1 MQNLKELWK
10 LANEEAKSNGGD
22 EFEIYAR
29 LSGTKI
35 VSEYSDEIAEKLKA
49 AGYKFR
55 LYSKF
60 LYLASPGGKEK
71 ILPIFLSS
79 HKHIFSK
86 AGLIINNKNGFWK
99 DFICANFVDDEY
111 LPEVKQE
118 FDRVAKTDKFKQE
131 LKDYFGIIDEKSP
144 KFGEFDDRKF
154 DEFVKSIP
162 NLKANKDSVPY
173 GGNYAIYTLDGGYE
187 GAYENV
193 YITKESLTHAQIKIY
208 EDLYLCVYDFAG
220 LDEDKIK
227 EEYGHCAN
235 IFEKLTKFKGV
246 DLMFRK
252 EYGDTN
258 RLSHLTIETGDEKR
272 TKLKDVKEGVIE
284 TLLPLVKKGGGEL
297 DFIHSDFKG
306 WSIDIRPLDRLL
318 PFCWVFDILKD
329 GKKKITCVLNGADY
343 TRLMVMNFAL
353 KDIFYD
359 AWLKQ
364 TDVVEYEK
372 LDSKICHGNMLF
384 VSVRNLTRDC
394 IGATVWLADFERC
407 LAFAILTEKEQK

>member
-10 LANEEAKSNGGD
+10 LADEQAKTNGSD
-22 EFEIYAR
+22 AFEIYAR
-29 LSGTKI
+29 LSGAKI
-35 VSEYSDEIAEKLKA
+35 ISEYSDEMAEKLKA
-49 AGYKFR
+49 TGYKFR

-60 LYLASPGGKEK
+60 LYLTSLSGKEK

-79 HKHIFSK
+79 HKHIFSE
-86 AGLIINNKNGFWK
+86 AGLIIDNKNGFWK

-111 LPEVKQE
+111 LSEVKQE

-144 KFGEFDDRKF
+144 KFGEFD
-154 DEFVKSIP
+154 EFVKSIP
-162 NLKANKDSVPY
+162 NLKANGDSVPY
-173 GGNYAIYTLDGGYE
+173 KSNYIIYTLDGGYE
-187 GAYENV
+187 GAYENA
-193 YITKESLTHAQIKIY
+193 YITKEPLTHAQIKIY
-208 EDLYLCVYDFAG
+208 EDFYLCIYDFAG

-227 EEYGHCAN
+227 EQYRHCAN
-235 IFEKLTKFKGV
+235 IFEKLTKFLGV
-246 DLMFRK
+246 DLIFRK
-252 EYGDTN
+252 EYGEIN
-258 RLSHLTIETGDEKR
+258 RLSHLTIEMGDENH

-297 DFIHSDFKG
+297 NFIHSDFKG
-306 WSIDIRPLDRLL
+306 WSVDIRPLDRLL

-343 TRLMVMNFAL
+343 TRLMAMDFAL

-364 TDVVEYEK
+364 TDITEFEK
-372 LDSKICHGNMLF
+372 INEKICDGNMLF

-394 IGATVWLADFERC
+394 IGATAWLADFERC
-407 LAFAILTEKEQK
+407 LAFAILTEKELQ

>member
-22 EFEIYAR
+22 AFEIYAR

-35 VSEYSDEIAEKLKA
+35 VSEYSDKIAENLRE

-60 LYLASPGGKEK
+60 LYLASLAGKEK

-86 AGLIINNKNGFWK
+86 ASLIIDNKNGFWR

-118 FDRVAKTDKFKQE
+118 FDRVAKADKFKQE

-144 KFGEFDDRKF
+144 
-154 DEFVKSIP
+154 KSIP

-193 YITKESLTHAQIKIY
+193 YITKEPLTHAQIKIY
-208 EDLYLCVYDFAG
+208 EDFYLCVYDFAG

-235 IFEKLTKFKGV
+235 IFEKLMKFRGV
-246 DLMFRK
+246 DLLFRK
-252 EYGDTN
+252 EYGEIN
-258 RLSHLTIETGDEKR
+258 RLNHFTIDTENSNR
-272 TKLKDVKEGVIE
+272 TTLADIKENVIE
-284 TLLPLVKKGGGEL
+284 ALLPLVKKGGGEL

-306 WSIDIRPLDRLL
+306 WSVDIRPLDRLL

-329 GKKKITCVLNGADY
+329 GEKKITCVLNGADY
-343 TRLMVMNFAL
+343 TRLMATNSAL
-353 KDIFYD
+353 KDILYD

-394 IGATVWLADFERC
+394 IGATAWLADLERC
-407 LAFAILTEKEQK
+407 LAFAILAEKEQK

>member
-1 MQNLKELWK
+1 MQNLKELWE
-10 LANEEAKSNGGD
+10 LANQQAKTNGGD
-22 EFEIYAR
+22 AFEIYAR
-29 LSGTKI
+29 LSGAKI
-35 VSEYSDEIAEKLKA
+35 VSEYSEEIAENLRE

-60 LYLASPGGKEK
+60 LYLASLSGKEK

-86 AGLIINNKNGFWK
+86 VGLIIDNKNGFWK

-118 FDRVAKTDKFKQE
+118 FDRVAKADRFKQE

-144 KFGEFDDRKF
+144 KFGDFDDKRF

-173 GGNYAIYTLDGGYE
+173 GGNYAIYTLEGGYE

-193 YITKESLTHAQIKIY
+193 YITKEPLTHAQIKIY
-208 EDLYLCVYDFAG
+208 EDLYFCVYDFAG
-220 LDEDKIK
+220 LDKDEKK
-227 EEYGHCAN
+227 EQYGHCAN
-235 IFEKLTKFKGV
+235 IFEKLMKFRGV

-252 EYGDTN
+252 EYGEIN
-258 RLSHLTIETGDEKR
+258 RLNHLTIETGDENR

-306 WSIDIRPLDRLL
+306 WSVDIRPLDRLL

-329 GKKKITCVLNGADY
+329 RKKKITCVLNGADY
-343 TRLMVMNFAL
+343 TRLMAMDFAL

-364 TDVVEYEK
+364 TNVVEYEK
-372 LDSKICHGNMLF
+372 LGSKICHGNMLF
-384 VSVRNLTRDC
+384 VSVQNLTADC
-394 IGATVWLADFERC
+394 MPAIAWLADFERC

>member
-10 LANEEAKSNGGD
+10 LANEEAKTNGSD
-22 EFEIYAR
+22 AFEIYAR
-29 LSGTKI
+29 LSGAKI
-35 VSEYSDEIAEKLKA
+35 ISEYSDEMAEKLKA
-49 AGYKFR
+49 TGYKFR

-60 LYLASPGGKEK
+60 LYLASLDGKEK

-79 HKHIFSK
+79 HKHIFSE
-86 AGLIINNKNGFWK
+86 AGLIIDNKNGFWK

-118 FDRVAKTDKFKQE
+118 FDRVAKTGRFKQE

-144 KFGEFDDRKF
+144 KFGDF

-193 YITKESLTHAQIKIY
+193 YITKEPLTHAQIKIY
-208 EDLYLCVYDFAG
+208 EDLYLCVYGFAG

-235 IFEKLTKFKGV
+235 IFEKLMKFRGV
-246 DLMFRK
+246 DLLFRK
-252 EYGDTN
+252 EYGEIN
-258 RLSHLTIETGDEKR
+258 RLSHLTIETGDENR
-272 TKLKDVKEGVIE
+272 TKLKDVKESVIE

-306 WSIDIRPLDRLL
+306 WSVDIRPLDKLL

-329 GKKKITCVLNGADY
+329 GEKKITCVLNGADY
-343 TRLMVMNFAL
+343 TRLMAMNFAI

-394 IGATVWLADFERC
+394 IGATVWIADFERC
-407 LAFAILTEKEQK
+407 LAFAILAEKEQK

>member
-22 EFEIYAR
+22 AFEIYAR

-35 VSEYSDEIAEKLKA
+35 VSEYSDEIAGKLKA

-60 LYLASPGGKEK
+60 LYLTSLSGKEK

-79 HKHIFSK
+79 HKHIFSE
-86 AGLIINNKNGFWK
+86 ANLIINNKNGFWK
-99 DFICANFVDDEY
+99 DFICANFIDDEY

-118 FDRVAKTDKFKQE
+118 FDRVAKTDRFKQE
-131 LKDYFGIIDEKSP
+131 LKDYFGIIDERSP
-144 KFGEFDDRKF
+144 KFGEF

-162 NLKANKDSVPY
+162 NLKANGDSVPY
-173 GGNYAIYTLDGGYE
+173 KSNYIIYTLNGGYE
-187 GAYENV
+187 GAYENA
-193 YITKESLTHAQIKIY
+193 YITKEPLTHAQIKIY
-208 EDLYLCVYDFAG
+208 EDFFLCVYDFAG

-252 EYGDTN
+252 EYGDIN

-297 DFIHSDFKG
+297 DFIHPDFKG
-306 WSIDIRPLDRLL
+306 WSVDIRPLDKLL

-329 GKKKITCVLNGADY
+329 GEKKITCVLNGADY
-343 TRLMVMNFAL
+343 TRLMAMNFAI

-364 TDVVEYEK
+364 TDITEFEK
-372 LDSKICHGNMLF
+372 INEKICDGNMLF
-384 VSVRNLTRDC
+384 VSVRNLTADC
-394 IGATVWLADFERC
+394 MPAIAWLADFERC

>member
-10 LANEEAKSNGGD
+10 LANEEAKSNGSD
-22 EFEIYAR
+22 AFEIYAR

-49 AGYKFR
+49 ARYKFR

-60 LYLASPGGKEK
+60 LYLTSLSGKEK

-86 AGLIINNKNGFWK
+86 AGLIIDNKNGFWR

-118 FDRVAKTDKFKQE
+118 FDRVAKADKFKQE

-144 KFGEFDDRKF
+144 KFGEFDDKKF

-162 NLKANKDSVPY
+162 NLKANRDSVPY

-193 YITKESLTHAQIKIY
+193 YITKEPLTHAQIKIY
-208 EDLYLCVYDFAG
+208 EVLYFCVYDFAG
-220 LDEDKIK
+220 LEIK
-227 EEYGHCAN
+227 EQYRHCAN
-235 IFEKLTKFKGV
+235 IFEKLMKFRGV
-246 DLMFRK
+246 DLIFRK
-252 EYGDTN
+252 EYGKIN
-258 RLSHLTIETGDEKR
+258 RLNHFTIETSDENR
-272 TKLKDVKEGVIE
+272 TDLKDVKESVIE

-306 WSIDIRPLDRLL
+306 WSVDIRPFDRLL

-329 GKKKITCVLNGADY
+329 GKKKITCVLNGANY
-343 TRLMVMNFAL
+343 TRLMAMDFAL

-364 TDVVEYEK
+364 TDITEFKKINE
-372 LDSKICHGNMLF
+372 KICDGNMLF
-384 VSVRNLTRDC
+384 VSVRNLTADC
-394 IGATVWLADFERC
+394 MPAIAWLADFERC
-407 LAFAILTEKEQK
+407 LAFAILAEKELQ

>member
-10 LANEEAKSNGGD
+10 LADEEAKSNGGD
-22 EFEIYAR
+22 AFEIYAR
-29 LSGTKI
+29 LSGAKI
-35 VSEYSDEIAEKLKA
+35 VSEYSEEIAENLRE

-60 LYLASPGGKEK
+60 LYLTSLSGKEK

-79 HKHIFSK
+79 HKHIFSE

-99 DFICANFVDDEY
+99 DFIFANFVDDEY

-118 FDRVAKTDKFKQE
+118 FDRVAKADKFKQE

-144 KFGEFDDRKF
+144 KFGEFD
-154 DEFVKSIP
+154 EFVKSIP
-162 NLKANKDSVPY
+162 NLKANGDSVPY
-173 GGNYAIYTLDGGYE
+173 KSNYIIYTLDGSYE

-193 YITKESLTHAQIKIY
+193 YITKEPLTHAQIKIY
-208 EDLYLCVYDFAG
+208 EVLYFCVYDFVG

-227 EEYGHCAN
+227 EQYGHCAN
-235 IFEKLTKFKGV
+235 IFEKLTKFRGV
-246 DLMFRK
+246 DLIFRK
-252 EYGDTN
+252 EYGEIN
-258 RLSHLTIETGDEKR
+258 RLNHFTIETGDENR
-272 TKLKDVKEGVIE
+272 TKLKDVKESVIE

-306 WSIDIRPLDRLL
+306 WGVDIRPLDRLL

-343 TRLMVMNFAL
+343 TRLMAMDFAL

-364 TDVVEYEK
+364 TGVTEFEK
-372 LDSKICHGNMLF
+372 INEKICDGNMLF
-384 VSVRNLTRDC
+384 VSVRNLTADC
-394 IGATVWLADFERC
+394 MPAIAWLADFERC
-407 LAFAILTEKEQK
+407 LTFAILTEKEQK

>member
-1 MQNLKELWK
+1 M
-10 LANEEAKSNGGD
+10 
-22 EFEIYAR
+22 
-29 LSGTKI
+29 
-35 VSEYSDEIAEKLKA
+35 
-49 AGYKFR
+49 
-55 LYSKF
+55 
-60 LYLASPGGKEK
+60 
-71 ILPIFLSS
+71 
-79 HKHIFSK
+79 
-86 AGLIINNKNGFWK
+86 
-99 DFICANFVDDEY
+99 
-111 LPEVKQE
+111 KQE
-118 FDRVAKTDKFKQE
+118 FDRVAKADKFKQE

-144 KFGEFDDRKF
+144 KFGDF

-162 NLKANKDSVPY
+162 NLKANRDSVPY
-173 GGNYAIYTLDGGYE
+173 KSNYIIYTLNGGYE

-208 EDLYLCVYDFAG
+208 EDLYLCAYDFAG

-252 EYGDTN
+252 EYGDIN

-284 TLLPLVKKGGGEL
+284 ALLPLVKKGGGEL
-297 DFIHSDFKG
+297 DFIHPDFKG

>member
-10 LANEEAKSNGGD
+10 LADEEAKTNGGD
-22 EFEIYAR
+22 AFEIYAR

-35 VSEYSDEIAEKLKA
+35 VSEYSDEIAEKLKE

-60 LYLASPGGKEK
+60 LYLASLGNKEK

-86 AGLIINNKNGFWK
+86 AGLIIDNKNGFWR
-99 DFICANFVDDEY
+99 DFICANFIDDEY
-111 LPEVKQE
+111 LSEVKQE

-131 LKDYFGIIDEKSP
+131 LKDHFGIIDEKSP
-144 KFGEFDDRKF
+144 KLGEF

-162 NLKANKDSVPY
+162 NLKANGDSVPY
-173 GGNYAIYTLDGGYE
+173 KSNYIIYTLDGSYE
-187 GAYENV
+187 GACENA
-193 YITKESLTHAQIKIY
+193 YITKEPLTHAQIKIY
-208 EDLYLCVYDFAG
+208 EDFYLCIYDFAG
-220 LDEDKIK
+220 LDEDENK
-227 EEYGHCAN
+227 EQYGHCAN
-235 IFEKLTKFKGV
+235 IFEKLMKFRGV
-246 DLMFRK
+246 DLIFRK
-252 EYGDTN
+252 EYGEIN
-258 RLSHLTIETGDEKR
+258 RLNHFTIETGDENR
-272 TKLKDVKEGVIE
+272 TDLKDVKEYVIE
-284 TLLPLVKKGGGEL
+284 TLLSLVKKGGGEL

-306 WSIDIRPLDRLL
+306 WSVDIRPLDRFL

-343 TRLMVMNFAL
+343 RYLAIGNRNVKN
-353 KDIFYD
+353 IFYD

-364 TDVVEYEK
+364 TDVTEFEK
-372 LDSKICHGNMLF
+372 INEKICDGNMLF
-384 VSVRNLTRDC
+384 VSVRNLTADC
-394 IGATVWLADFERC
+394 MPAIAWLADFERC

>member
-10 LANEEAKSNGGD
+10 LANEEAKSNGSD
-22 EFEIYAR
+22 AFEIYAR

-86 AGLIINNKNGFWK
+86 AGLIIDNKNGFWR

-118 FDRVAKTDKFKQE
+118 FDRVAKADKFKQE

-144 KFGEFDDRKF
+144 KFREF

-173 GGNYAIYTLDGGYE
+173 KSNYIIYTLDGGYE

-193 YITKESLTHAQIKIY
+193 YITKEPLTHAQIKIY
-208 EDLYLCVYDFAG
+208 EDFYLCVYDFAG
-220 LDEDKIK
+220 LDEYENK
-227 EEYGHCAN
+227 EQYRHCAN
-235 IFEKLTKFKGV
+235 IFEKLMKFRGV
-246 DLMFRK
+246 DLIFRK
-252 EYGDTN
+252 EYSDIN
-258 RLSHLTIETGDEKR
+258 RLSHLTIETGDENR
-272 TKLKDVKEGVIE
+272 TKLKDVKESVIE

-306 WSIDIRPLDRLL
+306 WSVDIRPLDKLL
-318 PFCWVFDILKD
+318 PFCWVFDILKN
-329 GKKKITCVLNGADY
+329 GEKKITCVLNGADY
-343 TRLMVMNFAL
+343 TRLMAMNFAL

-372 LDSKICHGNMLF
+372 LDLKIYHGNMLF
-384 VSVRNLTRDC
+384 VSVRNLTADC
-394 IGATVWLADFERC
+394 MPAIAWLADFERC

>member
-10 LANEEAKSNGGD
+10 LADEEAKTNGGD
-22 EFEIYAR
+22 AFEIYAR
-29 LSGTKI
+29 LSGAKI
-35 VSEYSDEIAEKLKA
+35 VSEYSDEITEKLKA

-60 LYLASPGGKEK
+60 LYLASLGSKEK
-71 ILPIFLSS
+71 IFPIFLSS

-86 AGLIINNKNGFWK
+86 TGLIIDNKNGFWR

-131 LKDYFGIIDEKSP
+131 LKDHFGIIDEKSP
-144 KFGEFDDRKF
+144 KFGEFD
-154 DEFVKSIP
+154 EFVKSIP
-162 NLKANKDSVPY
+162 NLKANGDSVPY
-173 GGNYAIYTLDGGYE
+173 KSNYIIYTLNGGYE
-187 GAYENV
+187 GAYENA
-193 YITKESLTHAQIKIY
+193 YITKEPLTHAQIKIY
-208 EDLYLCVYDFAG
+208 EDFYLCVYDFAG
-220 LDEDKIK
+220 LDEDENK
-227 EEYGHCAN
+227 EQYGHCAN
-235 IFEKLTKFKGV
+235 IFEKLTKFRGV
-246 DLMFRK
+246 DLIFRK
-252 EYGDTN
+252 EYGEIN
-258 RLSHLTIETGDEKR
+258 RLNHFTIETGDENR
-272 TKLKDVKEGVIE
+272 TKLKDIKESVIE

-306 WSIDIRPLDRLL
+306 WGVDIRPLDRLL

-343 TRLMVMNFAL
+343 TRLMAMDFAL

-364 TDVVEYEK
+364 TDVTEFEK
-372 LDSKICHGNMLF
+372 INEKICDGNMLF
-384 VSVRNLTRDC
+384 VSVRNLTADC
-394 IGATVWLADFERC
+394 MPAIAWLADFERC

>member
-22 EFEIYAR
+22 AFEIYAR
-29 LSGTKI
+29 FSGAKI
-35 VSEYSDEIAEKLKA
+35 VSEYLDEMAEKLKA

-60 LYLASPGGKEK
+60 LYFASPGGKEK

-86 AGLIINNKNGFWK
+86 AGLIIDNKNGFWQ

-111 LPEVKQE
+111 LSEVKQE

-144 KFGEFDDRKF
+144 KFGEFDDKRF

-162 NLKANKDSVPY
+162 NLKANKDSVLY

-193 YITKESLTHAQIKIY
+193 YITKEPLTHAQIKIY
-208 EDLYLCVYDFAG
+208 EDFYLCVYDFAG

-235 IFEKLTKFKGV
+235 IFEKLMKFRGV
-246 DLMFRK
+246 DLIFCK
-252 EYGDTN
+252 EYGEIN
-258 RLSHLTIETGDEKR
+258 CLNHLTIETGDENR
-272 TKLKDVKEGVIE
+272 TELRDVKGSVIK

-306 WSIDIRPLDRLL
+306 WSVDIRPLDRLL

-343 TRLMVMNFAL
+343 RYLAIDNHSVKN
-353 KDIFYD
+353 IFFD

-364 TDVVEYEK
+364 TDITEFEK
-372 LDSKICHGNMLF
+372 INEKICDGNMLF
-384 VSVRNLTRDC
+384 VSVQNLTRDC
-394 IGATVWLADFERC
+394 IDATTWLADFERC
-407 LAFAILTEKEQK
+407 LAFAILVEKEQK

>member
-22 EFEIYAR
+22 AFEICTR
-29 LSGTKI
+29 LSGAKI
-35 VSEYSDEIAEKLKA
+35 VSEYSDEIAENLRE

-60 LYLASPGGKEK
+60 LYR
-71 ILPIFLSS
+71 
-79 HKHIFSK
+79 
-86 AGLIINNKNGFWK
+86 

-118 FDRVAKTDKFKQE
+118 FDRVAKTDRFKQE

-144 KFGEFDDRKF
+144 KFGEFD
-154 DEFVKSIP
+154 EFVKSIP
-162 NLKANKDSVPY
+162 NLKANGDSVPY
-173 GGNYAIYTLDGGYE
+173 KSNYIIYTLDGGYE
-187 GAYENV
+187 GAYENA
-193 YITKESLTHAQIKIY
+193 YITKEPLTHAQIKIY
-208 EDLYLCVYDFAG
+208 EDFYLCIYDFAG
-220 LDEDKIK
+220 LDEYENK
-227 EEYGHCAN
+227 EQYRHCAN
-235 IFEKLTKFKGV
+235 IFEKLMKFRGV
-246 DLMFRK
+246 DLLFRK
-252 EYGDTN
+252 EYGKIN
-258 RLSHLTIETGDEKR
+258 HLNHFTIETGDENR
-272 TKLKDVKEGVIE
+272 TKLKDVKESVIE

-306 WSIDIRPLDRLL
+306 WGVDIRPLDRLL

-329 GKKKITCVLNGADY
+329 GEKKITCVLNGADY
-343 TRLMVMNFAL
+343 TRLMATNSAL
-353 KDIFYD
+353 KDILYD

-394 IGATVWLADFERC
+394 IGATAWLADLERC
-407 LAFAILTEKEQK
+407 LAFAILAEKEQK

>member
-1 MQNLKELWK
+1 M
-10 LANEEAKSNGGD
+10 
-22 EFEIYAR
+22 
-29 LSGTKI
+29 
-35 VSEYSDEIAEKLKA
+35 
-49 AGYKFR
+49 
-55 LYSKF
+55 
-60 LYLASPGGKEK
+60 
-71 ILPIFLSS
+71 
-79 HKHIFSK
+79 
-86 AGLIINNKNGFWK
+86 
-99 DFICANFVDDEY
+99 
-111 LPEVKQE
+111 
-118 FDRVAKTDKFKQE
+118 
-131 LKDYFGIIDEKSP
+131 
-144 KFGEFDDRKF
+144 
-154 DEFVKSIP
+154 
-162 NLKANKDSVPY
+162 PY

-252 EYGDTN
+252 EYGDIN

-297 DFIHSDFKG
+297 DFIHPDFKG

-384 VSVRNLTRDC
+384 VSV
-394 IGATVWLADFERC
+394 
-407 LAFAILTEKEQK
+407 

>member
-1 MQNLKELWK
+1 MQNLKELWE
-10 LANEEAKSNGGD
+10 LANQQAKITGGD

-86 AGLIINNKNGFWK
+86 ASLIIDNKNGFWR

-118 FDRVAKTDKFKQE
+118 FDRVAKADKFKQE

-144 KFGEFDDRKF
+144 KSGEF

-193 YITKESLTHAQIKIY
+193 YITKEPLTHAQIKIY
-208 EDLYLCVYDFAG
+208 EDFYLCVYDFAG

-235 IFEKLTKFKGV
+235 IFEKLMKFRGV
-246 DLMFRK
+246 DLLFRK
-252 EYGDTN
+252 EYGEIN
-258 RLSHLTIETGDEKR
+258 RLNHFTIDTENSNR
-272 TKLKDVKEGVIE
+272 TTLADIKENVIE
-284 TLLPLVKKGGGEL
+284 ALLPLVKKGGGEL

-306 WSIDIRPLDRLL
+306 WSVDIRPLDRLL

-329 GKKKITCVLNGADY
+329 GEKKITCVLNGADY
-343 TRLMVMNFAL
+343 TRLMATNSAL
-353 KDIFYD
+353 KDILYD

-394 IGATVWLADFERC
+394 IGATAWLADLERC
-407 LAFAILTEKEQK
+407 LAFAILAEKEQK

>member
-10 LANEEAKSNGGD
+10 LANEEAKSNGSD
-22 EFEIYAR
+22 AFEIYAR

-86 AGLIINNKNGFWK
+86 AGLIIDNKNGFWR

-118 FDRVAKTDKFKQE
+118 FDRVAKADKFKQE

-144 KFGEFDDRKF
+144 KFGEFD
-154 DEFVKSIP
+154 EFVKSIP

-173 GGNYAIYTLDGGYE
+173 KSNYIIYTLDGGYE

-193 YITKESLTHAQIKIY
+193 YITKEPLTHAQIKIY
-208 EDLYLCVYDFAG
+208 EDFYLCVYDFAG
-220 LDEDKIK
+220 LDEYENK
-227 EEYGHCAN
+227 EQYRHCAN
-235 IFEKLTKFKGV
+235 IFEKLMKFRGV
-246 DLMFRK
+246 DLIFRK
-252 EYGDTN
+252 EYSDIN
-258 RLSHLTIETGDEKR
+258 RLSHLTIETGDENR
-272 TKLKDVKEGVIE
+272 TKLKDVKESVIE

-306 WSIDIRPLDRLL
+306 WSVDIRPLDRLL
-318 PFCWVFDILKD
+318 PFCWVFDILKN
-329 GKKKITCVLNGADY
+329 GEKKITCVLNGADY
-343 TRLMVMNFAL
+343 TRLMAMNFAL

-372 LDSKICHGNMLF
+372 LDLKIYHGNMLF
-384 VSVRNLTRDC
+384 VSVRNLTADC
-394 IGATVWLADFERC
+394 MPAIAWLADFERC